1 MYKFL
6 YQSSTPTVEN
16 FAMSNMLT
24 AEPAVQ
30 NNEFC
35 LESLLSMESDAFP
48 DSDMMEFVKSPDF
61 FDMDF
66 IMPDWSEQS
75 SPDHSVFSSPGQ
87 YPQVVN
93 DVVPDEDVQAVQLLL
108 PASFIDT
115 RLKYVSNHTRY

>member
-1 MYKFL
+1 M
-6 YQSSTPTVEN
+6 
-16 FAMSNMLT
+16 
-24 AEPAVQ
+24 Q

-35 LESLLSMESDAFP
+35 LESLLSMEADAFP
-48 DSDMMEFVKSPDF
+48 DSDMMEFVKSPGF

-93 DVVPDEDVQAVQLLL
+93 GVVPDEDVQLLL
-108 PASFIDT
+108 PASSIDINT
-115 RLKYVSNHTRY
+115 PPNYVSN